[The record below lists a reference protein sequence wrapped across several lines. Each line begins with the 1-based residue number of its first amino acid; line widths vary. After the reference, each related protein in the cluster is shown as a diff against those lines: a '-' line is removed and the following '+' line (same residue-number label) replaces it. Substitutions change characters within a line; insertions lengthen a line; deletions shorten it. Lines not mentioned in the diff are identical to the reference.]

1 MANCK
6 CCGAHV
12 AAGVVLHSE
21 CYTAL
26 SKTMT
31 GCDRAEL
38 MRLRARVKEQRE
50 TIKRLEAKIK
60 EGEPDRVQATE
71 TSAPR

>member
-6 CCGAHV
+6 CCGEHV
-12 AAGVVLHSE
+12 QGGVVLHAN
-21 CYTAL
+21 CYAAL

-31 GCDRAEL
+31 GRDRAEL

-50 TIKRLEAKIK
+50 TIKRLEAKLNEI
-60 EGEPDRVQATE
+60 
-71 TSAPR
+71 